1 MQPRIGSDQSLNIF
15 YQTLTLEYRSTEPCS
30 CYNKAIDEI
39 CRRLELH
46 RKRGILSIVALIT
59 FINGIIKAC
68 SFTFLKYGDMKIKD
82 KITQSL
88 ASITVELQEI
98 SPDFY
103 VIGASAMI
111 LSGIEVGETAD
122 IDILTTEMNSC
133 KLQHLL
139 KTYME
144 ISPETKE
151 DDLFRSNFARFK
163 LPLMD
168 IEVMGDL
175 QIKKNDIW
183 QSVCVKEYKEIF
195 IGNLI
200 IKIPTIEEQKRIL
213 SLFGREKDL
222 KRILILNHYL
232 L

>member
-1 MQPRIGSDQSLNIF
+1 
-15 YQTLTLEYRSTEPCS
+15 
-30 CYNKAIDEI
+30 
-39 CRRLELH
+39 
-46 RKRGILSIVALIT
+46 
-59 FINGIIKAC
+59 
-68 SFTFLKYGDMKIKD
+68 MKIKD

-133 KLQHLL
+133 LL

>member
-1 MQPRIGSDQSLNIF
+1 
-15 YQTLTLEYRSTEPCS
+15 
-30 CYNKAIDEI
+30 
-39 CRRLELH
+39 
-46 RKRGILSIVALIT
+46 
-59 FINGIIKAC
+59 
-68 SFTFLKYGDMKIKD
+68 MKIKD

-144 ISPETKE
+144 CHICPIRA
-151 DDLFRSNFARFK
+151 L
-163 LPLMD
+163 LMD
-168 IEVMGDL
+168 FYLTMKTLHV
-175 QIKKNDIW
+175 Q
-183 QSVCVKEYKEIF
+183 Y
-195 IGNLI
+195 IGCPG
-200 IKIPTIEEQKRIL
+200 K
-213 SLFGREKDL
+213 
-222 KRILILNHYL
+222 
-232 L
+232 

>member
-1 MQPRIGSDQSLNIF
+1 
-15 YQTLTLEYRSTEPCS
+15 
-30 CYNKAIDEI
+30 
-39 CRRLELH
+39 
-46 RKRGILSIVALIT
+46 
-59 FINGIIKAC
+59 
-68 SFTFLKYGDMKIKD
+68 MKIKD

-144 ISPETKE
+144 ISPETKV

>member
-1 MQPRIGSDQSLNIF
+1 
-15 YQTLTLEYRSTEPCS
+15 
-30 CYNKAIDEI
+30 
-39 CRRLELH
+39 
-46 RKRGILSIVALIT
+46 
-59 FINGIIKAC
+59 
-68 SFTFLKYGDMKIKD
+68 MKIKD

-133 KLQHLL
+133 KLH
-139 KTYME
+139 
-144 ISPETKE
+144 
-151 DDLFRSNFARFK
+151 FARFK

-222 KRILILNHYL
+222 NMILILNHYL

>member
-1 MQPRIGSDQSLNIF
+1 MLGQNKDLLIWRQYLELKCVKIMQPRIGSDQSLNIF

-46 RKRGILSIVALIT
+46 RKRGILSIVALI
-59 FINGIIKAC
+59 
-68 SFTFLKYGDMKIKD
+68 

-183 QSVCVKEYKEIF
+183 QSVCVKEYEEIF

>member
-1 MQPRIGSDQSLNIF
+1 
-15 YQTLTLEYRSTEPCS
+15 
-30 CYNKAIDEI
+30 
-39 CRRLELH
+39 
-46 RKRGILSIVALIT
+46 
-59 FINGIIKAC
+59 
-68 SFTFLKYGDMKIKD
+68 MKIKD

-122 IDILTTEMNSC
+122 IYILTTEMNSC

-151 DDLFRSNFARFK
+151 DDLFRSNFARLK

>member
-1 MQPRIGSDQSLNIF
+1 
-15 YQTLTLEYRSTEPCS
+15 
-30 CYNKAIDEI
+30 
-39 CRRLELH
+39 
-46 RKRGILSIVALIT
+46 
-59 FINGIIKAC
+59 
-68 SFTFLKYGDMKIKD
+68 MKIKD

-144 ISPETKE
+144 ISPETNE
-151 DDLFRSNFARFK
+151 DDLFSSNFARFK

>member
-15 YQTLTLEYRSTEPCS
+15 YQALTLEYRSTEPCS

-39 CRRLELH
+39 CRRSYN

-68 SFTFLKYGDMKIKD
+68 FFYLSEIYFVFLLYIIGDMKIKD

-151 DDLFRSNFARFK
+151 DDLFSF
-163 LPLMD
+163 
-168 IEVMGDL
+168 
-175 QIKKNDIW
+175 
-183 QSVCVKEYKEIF
+183 
-195 IGNLI
+195 
-200 IKIPTIEEQKRIL
+200 
-213 SLFGREKDL
+213 
-222 KRILILNHYL
+222 
-232 L
+232 

>member
-1 MQPRIGSDQSLNIF
+1 
-15 YQTLTLEYRSTEPCS
+15 
-30 CYNKAIDEI
+30 
-39 CRRLELH
+39 
-46 RKRGILSIVALIT
+46 
-59 FINGIIKAC
+59 
-68 SFTFLKYGDMKIKD
+68 MKIKD

-144 ISPETKE
+144 ISLETKE

>member
-1 MQPRIGSDQSLNIF
+1 
-15 YQTLTLEYRSTEPCS
+15 
-30 CYNKAIDEI
+30 
-39 CRRLELH
+39 
-46 RKRGILSIVALIT
+46 
-59 FINGIIKAC
+59 
-68 SFTFLKYGDMKIKD
+68 MKIKD

-168 IEVMGDL
+168 IG
-175 QIKKNDIW
+175 